1 MQLYGTLSSGR
12 PMSRAFLSQSTND
25 LSSPVVINTRPIER
39 AAPLTTHLQNAGFS
53 VVDMPM
59 LTLAPR
65 VVSDADIDLMQDWLA
80 GSYDALVIVSPTA
93 AASGLAVWQAL
104 KQTTASS
111 VDGAWSES
119 GTTYPDQPPSHL
131 IAVGEATAAVLQD
144 SKLPFNYQV
153 LQPMVANNEGMLA
166 MPEIERLQAGDK
178 LLIWRGLGGRRL
190 LVDTLKA
197 RGVHIDSIAWY
208 ERTQPT
214 DAKANYQQ
222 WVKQFVDQMSGQ
234 STNQSISQSQQTAQ
248 ASKPIVIISSG
259 TAFEH
264 WTAIVKQTQSDLDA
278 ASKSTLLPT
287 LMDFNYVVLGERLAN
302 MVAAEQLHYW
312 QVEDLSPTT
321 ISAAIKQGRLIAIK

>member
-1 MQLYGTLSSGR
+1 
-12 PMSRAFLSQSTND
+12 MSRAFLSQSTND
-25 LSSPVVINTRPIER
+25 LSSTVVINTRPLER
-39 AAPLTTHLQNAGFS
+39 AAPLTAHLQNAGFS

-59 LTLAPR
+59 LTLKPR
-65 VVSDADIDLMQDWLA
+65 IVSDADIDLMQDWLS

-104 KQTTASS
+104 KKTTERST
-111 VDGAWSES
+111 DDLLSES
-119 GTTYPDQPPSHL
+119 KTLYPSQPPSHL

-144 SKLPFNYQV
+144 SKLPFKYQV
-153 LQPMVANNEGMLA
+153 LQPKVANNEGMLA

-214 DAKANYQQ
+214 DAKANYQR
-222 WVKQFVDQMSGQ
+222 WVKQFIDQ
-234 STNQSISQSQQTAQ
+234 STNQSTSQSQQTVQAQ
-248 ASKPIVIISSG
+248 VSKPIVIISSG

-264 WTAIVKQTQSDLDA
+264 WTDIVKQTQSDLDV
-278 ASKSTLLPT
+278 ASKSIILPT
-287 LMDFNYVVLGERLAN
+287 LTDFNYVVLGERLAN

-321 ISAAIKQGRLIAIK
+321 ISAAIKQGRWLAIKQ